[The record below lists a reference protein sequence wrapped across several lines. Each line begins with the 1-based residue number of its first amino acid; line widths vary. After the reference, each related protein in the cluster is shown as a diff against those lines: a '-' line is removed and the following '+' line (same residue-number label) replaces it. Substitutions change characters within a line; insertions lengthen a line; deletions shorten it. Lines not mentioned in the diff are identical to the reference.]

1 MNVRK
6 GIPFS
11 LFFCLFLI
19 PFLFQNCAQQNFGK
33 NEISSTGTV
42 KLASPF
48 EKQKVIIDFKS
59 LYSKTAASSKL
70 IKNKNSPDPLI
81 PAQSHLVVNINNQC
95 AVGFCENDK
104 NQNSQ
109 TCQLFKKYFDVRLKN
124 SSQAYVLVTDK
135 DYTQKE
141 FESHMF
147 SDEVDNY
154 CLVGISQR
162 ESYSVNFDNSSV
174 EYLASY
180 HHQIIKTNEVY
191 DFFKAQ
197 FRESSSTFAK
207 SQVLVGIVDTGV
219 DFSHSEFPSEVK
231 GKSMNFSAACPTA
244 ICNFHGTFVGGIIAA
259 QLSSNQGGFGVALN
273 SIVYSYQ
280 VGDKN
285 GAIPS
290 EELINAIKQAAIDG
304 VEILN
309 LSLGSSSGIDA
320 SYQAALTDAIN
331 KNILIVAAAGNS
343 NNNLDIYPSYPTS
356 FGFDGIVSVGAA
368 SPSSIAPLQQGPPTH
383 DQILST
389 IRKDTFSNYS
399 SKLVA
404 IAAPGT
410 AIFSTIPGGSFGVAS
425 GTSFSAPMVTGAM
438 ALARG
443 YLKLKDF
450 SSDQISPTL
459 LKSVLYESAD
469 ILPSLTEKIE
479 GTDVTYFTNNR
490 YLNLTKL
497 KNYVVDYVTRINN
510 SPARIEL
517 TGFVV
522 AKNQTGNK
530 TGKFK
535 IEVKDAN
542 PTLGLTMRVYTDRNF
557 KTESQIVTAQC
568 SIDLSRKICEF
579 EIPFEKMLI
588 DPEVYMEI
596 TDTKGVVISFLAIPK
611 QNLNFGIKEDSD
623 LAGEIIAVSLATGRP
638 VVEGWAC
645 LKGFPDKLDIV
656 IRKDDPV
663 TGAIVTTLKPTRQ
676 ARGNYLTLCDSA
688 EITFGFN
695 WTVPSTNKYYFTA
708 KHPTVPEKNILL
720 KAYAYLPKFNDTLLA
735 EYIDF
740 VQIDKNWSSE
750 TPSIPNI
757 DITKFT
763 QDGLQIEAKGS
774 ACFEG
779 VYKPTIISF
788 DFYAR
793 RIESVFDNPNF
804 NFSQVTPSISD
815 SGKVYGSFAKDQT
828 YTNSQFVNRSAE
840 KDELGTL
847 GGGGSY
853 SEIADYYFFAG
864 SSKLKEGIKNIL
876 SEIGSSQRRIASTQF
891 PTVIEKIKC
900 PLPSAFD
907 FRINLSKEISSLRSA
922 GSITYR
928 SDKITL
934 DQIFATDL
942 GLKSFFDITMVDKKF
957 EDLNYNKLS
966 LGLEILTNYSSQ
978 ALVNTDPFTSPYGS
992 LATIR
997 DNPKGYNIQPIIPYL
1012 QFFKLD
1018 KSITSTSDTLEVA
1031 YESGWI
1037 TLSYPSKTSLV
1048 SFEFD
1053 NGSKFGTIGEDFR
1066 LEIVEDDQATVTKP
1080 VFDISTLYS
1089 KPYYYGKMYAEVFT
1103 KNKNARIKIRLL
1115 TNLKNQFHLNAWS
1128 LLTL

>member
-1 MNVRK
+1 M
-6 GIPFS
+6 
-11 LFFCLFLI
+11 
-19 PFLFQNCAQQNFGK
+19 
-33 NEISSTGTV
+33 SSTGTV

-59 LYSKTAASSKL
+59 LYSKAAATSKL
-70 IKNKNSPDPLI
+70 LKNSKSTDPVI

-104 NQNSQ
+104 NPSSQ
-109 TCQLFKKYFDVRLKN
+109 TCQLFKKYFDARLKN

-135 DYTQKE
+135 EYTQKE

-147 SDEVDNY
+147 SHEVDNY

-162 ESYSVNFDNSSV
+162 ESYNVNFDNTSA

-197 FRESSSTFAK
+197 FRASDSALAK
-207 SQVLVGIVDTGV
+207 SQVRVGIVDTGV
-219 DFSHSEFPSEVK
+219 DFSHTEFPNEVK
-231 GKSMNFSAACPTA
+231 GKSMNFSAACPNA

-259 QLSSNQGGFGVALN
+259 QLSSNQGGFGIALN
-273 SIVYSYQ
+273 SVVYSYQ

-290 EELINAIKQAAIDG
+290 EELINAIKQATTDG

-309 LSLGSSSGIDA
+309 LSLGSSTGIDA

-343 NNNLDIYPSYPTS
+343 NNNLDMYPSYPTS
-356 FGFDGIVSVGAA
+356 FGFDGIISVGSA
-368 SPSSIAPLQQGPPTH
+368 SPSSIAPLQQGQPTQ

-399 SKLVA
+399 SKLVG

-410 AIFSTIPGGSFGVAS
+410 AIFSTVPGGSFGVAS
-425 GTSFSAPMVTGAM
+425 GTSFSTPMVTGAM
-438 ALARG
+438 VLARG

-459 LKSVLYESAD
+459 LKSVLYDSAD
-469 ILPSLTEKIE
+469 ILPSLTEKID
-479 GTDVTYFTNNR
+479 GVDVTYFTNNR

-497 KNYVVDYVTRINN
+497 KNYVVDYVARINS

-517 TGFVV
+517 TGFEVV
-522 AKNQTGNK
+522 KNGNGNK

-557 KTESQIVTAQC
+557 KTESEVVSAQC
-568 SIDLSRKICEF
+568 YIDLSRKICEF
-579 EIPFEKMLI
+579 VIPFEKMLI

-596 TDTKGVVISFLAIPK
+596 TDSKGVVISFLPIPK
-611 QNLNFGIKEDSD
+611 ENLNFGIKEDAF
-623 LAGEIIAVSLATGRP
+623 LAGEIVAVSLATGRP

-663 TGAIVTTLKPTRQ
+663 TGAIVSTIKPNRQ
-676 ARGNYLTLCDSA
+676 ARGNYLSLCDSA
-688 EITFGFN
+688 EITFGFT
-695 WTVPSTNKYYFTA
+695 WSVPSTNKYYITA

-720 KAYAYLPKFNDTLLA
+720 KAYAYLPKFDDTIPA

-750 TPSIPNI
+750 TPSVPNI

-779 VYKPTIISF
+779 VYKPTVVSL
-788 DFYAR
+788 DFYAD
-793 RIESVFDNPNF
+793 RIESVFDNPNLHF
-804 NFSQVTPSISD
+804 TQETPSVSD
-815 SGKVYGSFAKDQT
+815 SGGGTGGGSGKSYGYYSKRQT
-828 YTNSQFVNRSAE
+828 YNNTQFVNRSAE
-840 KDELGTL
+840 KDELGIL
-847 GGGGSY
+847 SIVESY
-853 SEIADYYFFAG
+853 SEIAYYYTFSG
-864 SSKLKEGIKNIL
+864 SSKLSEVSKNIL
-876 SEIGSSQRRIASTQF
+876 AEIGSSQRRIASTQY
-891 PTVIEKIKC
+891 PTVIENVKC
-900 PLPSAFD
+900 PLPSSFD
-907 FRINLSKEISSLRSA
+907 FNINLSKEISSLLSM
-922 GSITYR
+922 GGVGYR

-934 DQIFATDL
+934 DQIFAIDP
-942 GLKSFFDITMVDKKF
+942 GLKSFFDLTMVDKKF
-957 EDLNYNKLS
+957 DELNFNKLS
-966 LGLEILTNYSSQ
+966 LGIEIVTNYSSMTMVTPS
-978 ALVNTDPFTSPYGS
+978 AFTSPYS
-992 LATIR
+992 PLLSVR
-997 DNPKGYNIQPIIPYL
+997 DNPKGFSIQPIAPYA
-1012 QFFKLD
+1012 QYFALD
-1018 KSITSTSDTLEVA
+1018 KSVSSTSETLEVIF
-1031 YESGWI
+1031 ESDWI
-1037 TLSYPSKTSLV
+1037 NLSSPSKASLV

-1053 NGSKFGTIGEDFR
+1053 NGLKFGTIGEDFT
-1066 LEIVEDDQATVTKP
+1066 LEIIEEDQVTVTKP
-1080 VFDISTLYS
+1080 IFDISAAYL
-1089 KPYYYGKMYAEVFT
+1089 KPNYYGKMYAEVFT
-1103 KNKNARIKIRLL
+1103 KNKNSKIKVRLN
-1115 TNLKNQFHLNAWS
+1115 TNLKNQLHLKAWS